1 MDCLRTNSVLAS
13 DIGKQ
18 SVSTRLAIKN
28 LVSYTKSNLS
38 IGVFSVEGK
47 NNIVVPIFKTKN
59 SLINKEEF
67 IPRPAAKLQVENL
80 TIFKRANPSL
90 AADIAKRSYSLCP
103 LNGMY
108 RSTFTYCRTK

>member
-1 MDCLRTNSVLAS
+1 SN
-13 DIGKQ
+13 IGKQ

-67 IPRPAAKLQVENL
+67 IPRPAAKLQVENIEL

-90 AADIAKRSYSLCP
+90 ATDIAKVVIRYAH
-103 LNGMY
+103 
-108 RSTFTYCRTK
+108 

>member
-1 MDCLRTNSVLAS
+1 MKC
-13 DIGKQ
+13 KQ

-38 IGVFSVEGK
+38 IWVFSVEGK

-90 AADIAKRSYSLCP
+90 ATDIAKVVIRYAH
-103 LNGMY
+103 
-108 RSTFTYCRTK
+108 

>member
-1 MDCLRTNSVLAS
+1 MTLFFSIRTVIDCLP
-13 DIGKQ
+13 
-18 SVSTRLAIKN
+18 
-28 LVSYTKSNLS
+28 KSNLS

-80 TIFKRANPSL
+80 MIFKRANPSL

-103 LNGMY
+103 LNGMC
-108 RSTFTYCRTK
+108 RSMFTYCRTK

>member
-1 MDCLRTNSVLAS
+1 M
-13 DIGKQ
+13 
-18 SVSTRLAIKN
+18 
-28 LVSYTKSNLS
+28 
-38 IGVFSVEGK
+38 EGK

-108 RSTFTYCRTK
+108 RSMFVNTDFKM

>member
-67 IPRPAAKLQVENL
+67 IPRPAAKL
-80 TIFKRANPSL
+80 
-90 AADIAKRSYSLCP
+90 
-103 LNGMY
+103 
-108 RSTFTYCRTK
+108 